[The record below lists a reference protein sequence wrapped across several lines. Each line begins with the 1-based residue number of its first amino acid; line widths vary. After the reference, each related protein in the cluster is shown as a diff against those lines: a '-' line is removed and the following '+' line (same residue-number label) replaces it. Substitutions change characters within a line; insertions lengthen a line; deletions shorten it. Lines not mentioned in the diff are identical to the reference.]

1 MNYSKA
7 KRDYNT
13 QYIKDNIKRIPL
25 DVQKDKFE
33 EIKAAADASGE
44 SVNGYIKRAVDG
56 QMNGEIHLP
65 DDLQAA
71 VRSIAALTGETV
83 EEVVARNVAQNL
95 HSDIDNL
102 VMGYFLCKDYPSSA
116 EFEALN
122 NLVVSATGISADK
135 WIMEKCK
142 EDGRMSD
149 ESREYVIQHSSS
161 NTIMPHNTHYVAPK
175 KK

>member
-33 EIKAAADASGE
+33 EIKAAADASRE
-44 SVNGYIKRAVDG
+44 SVNGYIKRAVDDRISG
-56 QMNGEIHLP
+56 GVHLP

-71 VRSIAALTGETV
+71 VRSIAALTGETA

-95 HSDIDNL
+95 HGDIDNL

-135 WIMEKCK
+135 WIMERCK